1 MNMTPQHLW
10 ASMGAPAKG
19 VFVLLIVMLVWCL
32 YVAIERLMYFMKA
45 RAQSRLLA
53 DAVAKPLSNG
63 DLDASLKVV
72 NDAAYKQSY
81 LGLILR
87 IGLTE
92 YKSRPDRHGVE
103 AAKRG
108 LERMAMT
115 EAGNMRK
122 GMNILATTGSTA
134 PFVGLVG
141 TIFGIINAFSVMA
154 EAGGGDLTAISGG
167 IAEALVSTAVGIA
180 VAIAGV
186 WVYNY
191 FNALIDDIQKDMT
204 GSIAELV
211 DFLEKD
217 LLRRSESQAAK

>member
-1 MNMTPQHLW
+1 MDLTPQHLW
-10 ASMGAPAKG
+10 ASMGVPAKL
-19 VFVLLIVMLVWCL
+19 VFFLLIGMLIWCV
-32 YVAIERLMYFMKA
+32 YVGIERMLYFVKA
-45 RAQSRLLA
+45 RAQSRTVA
-53 DAVAKPLSNG
+53 DGVAKPLANG
-63 DLDASLKVV
+63 DLDAALKVV
-72 NDAAYKQSY
+72 NDPANKLSY
-81 LGLILR
+81 LGLILK

-92 YKSRPDRHGVE
+92 YKARADRHGVD

-108 LERMAMT
+108 LERMALT
-115 EAGNMRK
+115 EAANMRK
-122 GMNILATTGSTA
+122 GMNVLATTGSTA

-141 TIFGIINAFSVMA
+141 TIFGIINAFAVMA

-191 FNALIDDIQKDMT
+191 FNAVIDDIQKDMT
-204 GSIAELV
+204 TSIAELV

-217 LLRRSESQAAK
+217 LIRRAESQAAK